1 MKNKLDIELDEVQ
14 RLFESHSKDLAL
26 KKIDKI
32 LKKNNKNYLPYNYR
46 GLISLSLEKVDLAL
60 QDFKK
65 ALSLNNQ
72 FSEGYCNLGNTYL
85 RLNEFEKASESY
97 QKALSLNP
105 SSIEI
110 KINMGMLYFKMG
122 EYDKAVNTYQII
134 LRENSQLEYVHQLI
148 ADALIQNYKHT
159 ESISHHQEAI
169 KINPFNA
176 LNYFLLGRDYL
187 WKGEKKLAIDNIKKS
202 IEINPKH
209 YASYL
214 AISKLESLLL
224 KPMIPTMEAFL
235 KENITLLDKAF
246 IYFSLAKFYED
257 QKDYENSFNLL
268 LMGNKS
274 MKQHNKFDFKNYEKE
289 LKESINFF
297 EENIESTNIH
307 NKYIENKQSPIF
319 IVGMP
324 RSGTSLIEQI
334 LSNHPSIF
342 GAGELDTIHNSLLQL
357 IKIKKI
363 NQSLIESFIFSLRKK
378 YFDRLRVISD
388 KPFIIDKLPLN
399 FFWIGYIKKIFPN
412 AKILYTERHP
422 ISISF
427 SLFKTMFSEGSL
439 DFSYDQEDIVNFY
452 KLHIKFIEYWYTK
465 YPNDIL
471 KINYEHFISNSEE
484 ISTKIFKFLGLEFD
498 LNYLNLKNNSR
509 SVMTASDLQVR
520 DKIHHEN
527 SKNWSPY
534 EIYLE
539 KFKNAY

>member
-235 KENITLLDKAF
+235 KENITLLDK
-246 IYFSLAKFYED
+246 E
-257 QKDYENSFNLL
+257 
-268 LMGNKS
+268 
-274 MKQHNKFDFKNYEKE
+274 
-289 LKESINFF
+289 
-297 EENIESTNIH
+297 
-307 NKYIENKQSPIF
+307 
-319 IVGMP
+319 
-324 RSGTSLIEQI
+324 
-334 LSNHPSIF
+334 
-342 GAGELDTIHNSLLQL
+342 
-357 IKIKKI
+357 
-363 NQSLIESFIFSLRKK
+363 
-378 YFDRLRVISD
+378 
-388 KPFIIDKLPLN
+388 
-399 FFWIGYIKKIFPN
+399 IGR
-412 AKILYTERHP
+412 AH
-422 ISISF
+422 
-427 SLFKTMFSEGSL
+427 
-439 DFSYDQEDIVNFY
+439 V
-452 KLHIKFIEYWYTK
+452 
-465 YPNDIL
+465 
-471 KINYEHFISNSEE
+471 
-484 ISTKIFKFLGLEFD
+484 
-498 LNYLNLKNNSR
+498 
-509 SVMTASDLQVR
+509 
-520 DKIHHEN
+520 
-527 SKNWSPY
+527 
-534 EIYLE
+534 
-539 KFKNAY
+539 